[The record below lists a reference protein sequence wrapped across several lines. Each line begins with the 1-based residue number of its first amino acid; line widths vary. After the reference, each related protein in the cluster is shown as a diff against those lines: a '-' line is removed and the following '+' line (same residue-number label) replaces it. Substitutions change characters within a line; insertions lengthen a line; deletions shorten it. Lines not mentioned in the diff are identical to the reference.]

1 MSYTIT
7 GRLTHIGATEEV
19 GASSFQKRQIV
30 VETTGQYPQQIAL
43 ELVKDKCSL
52 ADTFKVGDTVEVG
65 FDLRGREYNGKYYT
79 NLNAWKIN
87 HAQQNGSDT
96 TVF

>member
-7 GRLTHIGATEEV
+7 GQLIVIGQTETV
-19 GASSFQKRQIV
+19 GTSQFEKRQIV

-52 ADTFKVGDTVEVG
+52 MESFKVGDMVEVG
-65 FDLRGREYNGKYYT
+65 FDLRGREYNGKYFV

-87 HAQQNGSDT
+87 RAQQNGSDT
-96 TVF
+96 TAF

>member
-7 GRLTHIGATEEV
+7 GRLIVIGQTETV
-19 GASSFQKRQIV
+19 GTSQFEKRQIV

-52 ADTFKVGDTVEVG
+52 ADQFKVGDVVEVG

-79 NLNAWKIN
+79 NLNAWKLN
-87 HAQQNGSDT
+87 RSQQNGSDT
-96 TVF
+96 TAF

>member
-1 MSYTIT
+1 MSYTLT
-7 GRLTHIGATEEV
+7 GKLIHLGPTEVV
-19 GASSFQKRQIV
+19 GTSQFEKRQIV
-30 VETTGQYPQQIAL
+30 VEQPGQYPQQIAL

-52 ADTFKVGDTVEVG
+52 ANQFKVGDIVDVS

-87 HAQQNGSDT
+87 RAQQNGSDT
-96 TVF
+96 TAF